1 MFQQKKSEILND
13 NKKVSKTFNEY
24 VTNITED
31 LNLHEST
38 GNINFENEESCKKL
52 KENIGNENF
61 YFEIVSEKDVLNLI
75 KQLPENKATVL
86 TEIPVSLLK

>member
-1 MFQQKKSEILND
+1 MENSLAYFTGKSKISNNIVSTKKKSEILND

-61 YFEIVSEKDVLNLI
+61 SFEIVSEKDVLNLI
-75 KQLPENKATVL
+75 K
-86 TEIPVSLLK
+86 